1 MAQTSMLG
9 LTTPQPDLRERRT
22 WPRSRKTSRAPLD
35 WRGPH
40 LARLDAWL
48 ERRQRILGEAAQCA
62 SRARVADRRL

>member
-1 MAQTSMLG
+1 MAQTSMLR
-9 LTTPQPDLRERRT
+9 LTTPQPDL

-62 SRARVADRRL
+62 SRARVVDRRL

>member
-1 MAQTSMLG
+1 MAQTSMLR
-9 LTTPQPDLRERRT
+9 LTTPQTDL

-40 LARLDAWL
+40 LARLEAWL

-62 SRARVADRRL
+62 SRARVVDRRL